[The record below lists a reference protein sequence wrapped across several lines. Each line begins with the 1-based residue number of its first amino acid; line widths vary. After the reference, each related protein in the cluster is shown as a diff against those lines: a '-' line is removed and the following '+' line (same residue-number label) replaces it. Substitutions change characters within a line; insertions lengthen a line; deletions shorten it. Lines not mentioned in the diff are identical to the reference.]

1 MDVMS
6 PVTMVWVSTG
16 IAKTVSSTSVALAW
30 SLMASASEHAVIER
44 VRATIPLPTSN
55 LSDVGENGNKE
66 CDGDKEVL
74 LCVVV
79 SMVNNPNV
87 VVVI

>member
-1 MDVMS
+1 LGFNGNSKNGFFNFGGVGL
-6 PVTMVWVSTG
+6 VV
-16 IAKTVSSTSVALAW
+16 K
-30 SLMASASEHAVIER
+30 LMASASEHAVIER
-44 VRATIPLPTSN
+44 ERATIPLPTSN

-66 CDGDKEVL
+66 RIGEKEVL

-87 VVVI
+87 IVVI

>member
-1 MDVMS
+1 MS

-16 IAKTVSSTSVALAW
+16 IAKAVSSTSVALAW

-44 VRATIPLPTSN
+44 VRATILLPTSS
-55 LSDVGENGNKE
+55 LSAFGEKGDKR
-66 CDGDKEVL
+66 CDGEREVL

-87 VVVI
+87 IVVI